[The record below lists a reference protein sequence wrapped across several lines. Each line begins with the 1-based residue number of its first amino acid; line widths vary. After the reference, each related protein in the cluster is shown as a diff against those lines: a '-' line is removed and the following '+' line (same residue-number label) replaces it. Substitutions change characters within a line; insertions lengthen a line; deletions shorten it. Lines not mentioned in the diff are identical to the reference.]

1 MSEYIEFE
9 SKKRITITKLKNFE
23 FPSSGAKILFK
34 ARPPVAKEVS
44 TD

>member
-1 MSEYIEFE
+1 MGEYKDPKTGVAIAISGEKFA
-9 SKKRITITKLKNFE
+9 
-23 FPSSGAKILFK
+23 FPATGVKIVLK

>member
-1 MSEYIEFE
+1 MGEYKDPKTGAAVALSGEKFA
-9 SKKRITITKLKNFE
+9 
-23 FPSSGAKILFK
+23 FPSSGAKILLK